1 MNTYAYVFDTPT
13 MLGDPSGLEAV
24 SWLIHQTAKQNATCG
39 EQCKGADRWN
49 HTVDGSCQRGDS
61 ECATA
66 MQAAGFKGPFWPK
79 EHSYSLGCLASL
91 GMGAKSA
98 EFVSIEQGIKASPG
112 IAKTV
117 FGASEEF
124 ASFLGHYLHR
134 AFGWESTVIMSP
146 IAIDELLK
154 QCECKN
160 GS

>member
-1 MNTYAYVFDTPT
+1 
-13 MLGDPSGLEAV
+13 
-24 SWLIHQTAKQNATCG
+24 
-39 EQCKGADRWN
+39 
-49 HTVDGSCQRGDS
+49 
-61 ECATA
+61 
-66 MQAAGFKGPFWPK
+66 
-79 EHSYSLGCLASL
+79 
-91 GMGAKSA
+91 MGAKSA